1 MWFQPWGQNRLMLDF
16 SLFFSLKCL
25 CLLDLSWILSACAGL
40 CLCGESW
47 SNTAELRVRWKAA
60 LPPTELN
67 GHCEVHKDSLVSM
80 VHFGSRQRPKN
91 TDWGSRRGAALE
103 PETLMCDY
111 VLCVKDAINQPIS
124 LLQLS
129 SFTCLSINHQQ
140 DAGMP
145 SFTGIHCSALL
156 FLFTVLLELL
166 HQRNVQTLN
175 NSMSD
180 FSVSS
185 DVWWSDWTHSPSID
199 RRGRCAFC
207 SKMTWLHPPLQ
218 ITGPGPDPE
227 SLFTH
232 WTSHWFNFS
241 NFPESD

>member
-1 MWFQPWGQNRLMLDF
+1 
-16 SLFFSLKCL
+16 
-25 CLLDLSWILSACAGL
+25 
-40 CLCGESW
+40 
-47 SNTAELRVRWKAA
+47 
-60 LPPTELN
+60 
-67 GHCEVHKDSLVSM
+67 
-80 VHFGSRQRPKN
+80 
-91 TDWGSRRGAALE
+91 
-103 PETLMCDY
+103 MCDY

-185 DVWWSDWTHSPSID
+185 DV
-199 RRGRCAFC
+199 
-207 SKMTWLHPPLQ
+207 
-218 ITGPGPDPE
+218 
-227 SLFTH
+227 
-232 WTSHWFNFS
+232 
-241 NFPESD
+241 